1 MAWIGNSTDV
11 PICQVPRALGSE
23 VASLLH
29 RMQPT
34 IHRERRGG
42 TRASIPYL
50 FELSP
55 QPDEVP
61 DLLHHTMVVVGKDIS
76 ERGIGF
82 FHQKPIPYRRA
93 VLSIDLPDEGVVQLE
108 VDLLWCRFTSLG
120 WYESGGRLMGVS
132 NAAYPTSRAG

>member
-1 MAWIGNSTDV
+1 MAWIGSGSDV
-11 PICQVPRALGSE
+11 PLCQVPRGLGGE

-29 RMQPT
+29 RMQPML
-34 IHRERRGG
+34 HHERRGS
-42 TRASIPYL
+42 TRTSIPYL

-61 DLLHHTMVVVGKDIS
+61 ELLHQTMVVVGKDVS
-76 ERGIGF
+76 ERGIAF
-82 FHQKPIPYRRA
+82 FHQKPIPYRRG

-132 NAAYPTSRAG
+132 SGSYPTSQAG